1 MCVHAHVCVGRSG
14 TWRWGRRDR
23 RLGANLKVKGFDN
36 KALPKNVD
44 CAIGMRRFSSRTVT

>member
-1 MCVHAHVCVGRSG
+1 VCVGRSG
-14 TWRWGRRDR
+14 TWRWGRRER